1 MENRTADPVCGKP
14 VEIDQNTPTADCKG
28 DTHYFCSQAC
38 REKFVCYPDRKL
50 TDYVYDAI
58 IVGGGPAGISAGI
71 YAALSGLDT
80 LFLTKSLG
88 GQAWD
93 STQVVNYP
101 GFDAISGP
109 DLIDRFQKQ
118 LFENLHL
125 VHQICTVT
133 SVEKSRDTFV
143 VTTENGEVF
152 RSKTLLLTTG
162 MRRRRLE
169 IPGEEEFLGK
179 GVLEFHALLA
189 ERFAGKEVAVVGGG
203 NSAVQAALGLSEKG
217 CRVTVVSRSYRADQY
232 LQEKVAALEN
242 VGVLRN
248 RDPVRIEGS
257 QRVEVLVV
265 KNLDTSAEEV
275 IPVEAIFVEIGLV
288 PSSDLVVDLVN
299 LNQRGEI
306 EVDGNC
312 RTGLPGLFAAGDV
325 TSTFGKRIL
334 IAAGEGAKAVLAM
347 AEYLQSRRTGSSH

>member
-1 MENRTADPVCGKP
+1 MDNRAADPVCGKP
-14 VEIDQNTPTADCKG
+14 VDVDETTPTADCK
-28 DTHYFCSQAC
+28 DETYYFCSQAC

-50 TDYVYDAI
+50 ADYIYDAI

-71 YAALSGLDT
+71 YAALAGLET

-93 STQVVNYP
+93 STRVVNYP

-109 DLIDRFQKQ
+109 DLVDRFQKQ

-125 VHQICTVT
+125 AHQICAVS

-143 VTTENGEVF
+143 VTTDTGEVF
-152 RSKTLLLTTG
+152 RSRALLLTTG
-162 MRRRRLE
+162 MKRRRLN
-169 IPGEEEFLGK
+169 IPGEAEFLGR

-189 ERFAGKEVAVVGGG
+189 ERFAGKDVAVVGGG
-203 NSAVQAALGLSEKG
+203 NSAIQAALGLSDKG
-217 CRVTVVSRSYRADQY
+217 AKVTVASRSYRADQY
-232 LQEKVAALEN
+232 LQDKVAACESM
-242 VGVLRN
+242 VVLRN

-265 KNLDTSAEEV
+265 KNLDTGAEEV
-275 IPVEAIFVEIGLV
+275 IPVEAVFVEIGLV
-288 PSSDLVVDLVN
+288 PNSDLVRDLVN
-299 LNQRGEI
+299 LNQRGEV

-334 IAAGEGAKAVLAM
+334 IAAGEGAKAVLAI
-347 AEYLQSRRTGSSH
+347 ADYLQSRGAGSSR